1 MTWTEEQEQAI
12 YDSGTNIIVSAGAG
26 SGKTAVLSERVL
38 QKILNGTHVNELLIL
53 TFTKAA
59 AEEMKSRIRKKI
71 SSNKE
76 LSHELTLLDSAYIT
90 TFDSYALSVV
100 KKYHYLLN
108 ISQNV
113 GITDESIIKIQET
126 KIMDEVFE
134 EFYDKKEENF
144 CSLIKK
150 YCIKNDDFFRYL
162 ILGVANSID
171 SNINGREFID
181 NIRNNYYEK
190 DSIESIINE
199 YAQVINNKIEYIKD
213 YLTISN
219 NYFEDDYCEK
229 LFLECESIL
238 SSDINNLCDF
248 SKVKLSPVPRGSD
261 DEAKEYKAE
270 LKNQLDELYDLGKY
284 GNRETIYN
292 DIMSSKNHILCILD
306 IVERYID
313 KLEEYKKDNQIYT
326 FKDIAFNA
334 IKVVSE
340 NEEVRDEIK
349 YSFKEIMI
357 DEYQDTNDIQDKF
370 IKLIENNNVYMVGDI
385 KQSIYRFNGSN
396 PSIFK
401 EKYDNYSKGNNGRK
415 IDLID
420 NFRSREEVLKG
431 INELFSLIMDN
442 EIGGAEYHESHKM
455 KYGNSSY
462 TKLRSNIDYDMEIVE
477 YEVDESKN
485 YSNYEIE
492 IFAIAKDIKN
502 KINNNLQVFDKE
514 TSQLRKATYSDF
526 VIILDR
532 SKYFD
537 DYKKIFEYEQIPLSI
552 LKNDK
557 LTTGTDINLIRNIID
572 FIIKIHEEN
581 YDIDF
586 KYDFISIARSFLYE
600 YKDNEIFEIFT
611 NDSYK
616 DTKVYKDFS
625 NIESISSIT
634 CGELF
639 LKVLDITDFYNKLYK
654 IGDYDEINIR
664 ISTIY
669 DLATQF
675 NNLGYSIYE
684 FRDYLDNVIKE
695 GIDIQYEKRL
705 GNVDSVKIM
714 TIHKSKGLEYP
725 ICYFADLDHNYNL
738 SDVKSKIL
746 VDKKYGIM
754 IPSESENTN
763 SSVVK
768 DLFMNEFLKEEISE
782 KIRLLYV
789 ALTRAREK
797 IIIYLPKKETKSCSK
812 KINGTFEDEK
822 RMKFMRLSEMVYSCI
837 EDLNKYL
844 SFIEMKDLDLTKN
857 YLFKKSRKN
866 IECHDCE
873 KLDVKEINIE
883 SEEVINKHFSHEN
896 KNIINKEIH
905 DNLEFGTK
913 VHEVLELIDF
923 KNYNPN
929 IIKNEFIRNKVT
941 KFLNNDLLVNVK
953 EAEIYHE
960 YEFSYVKDN
969 TEYHGIID
977 LMLEYNDHI
986 DIIDYKLK
994 DISSEDYKKQLQGY
1008 KEYINSVSNKKV
1020 NTYLYSIIEE
1030 NFNEVKI

>member
-1 MTWTEEQEQAI
+1 MAWTKEQEQAI

-38 QKILNGTHVNELLIL
+38 QKIMNGTHVNELLIL

-76 LSHELTLLDSAYIT
+76 LSKELNLLDSAYIT

-108 ISQNV
+108 IPKNI

-126 KIMDEVFE
+126 KLMNEVFE
-134 EFYDKKEENF
+134 EFYDKKDEVF
-144 CSLIKK
+144 SSLIKK
-150 YCIKNDDFFRYL
+150 YCIKNDDFFRSL
-162 ILGVANSID
+162 ILGVANGID
-171 SNINGREFID
+171 SNINGQEFIN
-181 NIRNNYYEK
+181 NIRNNYYTKENV
-190 DSIESIINE
+190 DSIINE
-199 YAQVINNKIEYIKD
+199 YEQVINNKIEYIKD
-213 YLTISN
+213 YLSLAS
-219 NYFEDDYCEK
+219 NYFDDNYCEK
-229 LFLECESIL
+229 LNIECEEIL
-238 SSDINNLCDF
+238 SSNIDNLCDF
-248 SKVKLSPVPRGSD
+248 SKVKLSAVPRGSED
-261 DEAKEYKAE
+261 DAKEYKAE
-270 LKNQLDELYDLGKY
+270 LKNNLDELFDLGKY

-306 IVERYID
+306 IVERYIQ
-313 KLEEYKKDNQIYT
+313 KLNEYKRVNQIYT

-340 NEEVRDEIK
+340 NEEVREEIK
-349 YSFKEIMI
+349 NSFKEIMI

-401 EKYDNYSKGNNGRK
+401 EKYDNYSNGNNGRK
-415 IDLID
+415 IDLIK
-420 NFRSREEVLKG
+420 NFRSRDEVLTG
-431 INELFSLIMDN
+431 INNLFSLIMDN
-442 EIGGAEYHESHKM
+442 EIGGAEYKESHEM
-455 KYGNSSY
+455 KYGNTSY
-462 TKLRSNIDYDMEIVE
+462 DDLRSNINYDMQIIE
-477 YEVDESKN
+477 YEEDENKE

-492 IFAIAKDIKN
+492 IFAIAKDIKE
-502 KINNNLQVFDKE
+502 KINNKLQVFDKE
-514 TSQLRKATYSDF
+514 TSKLRDATYSDF

-557 LTTGTDINLIRNIID
+557 LTNGIDINIIRNIID
-572 FIIKIHEEN
+572 FIIRINEN
-581 YDIDF
+581 DYGVDF

-600 YKDNEIFEIFT
+600 LKDNEIFEIFT
-611 NDSYK
+611 NNNYK
-616 DTKVYKDFS
+616 ETKVYKDFS
-625 NIESISSIT
+625 SIESINSIT
-634 CGELF
+634 CGNLF
-639 LKVLDITDFYNKLYK
+639 LKILDITNYYKKLHK
-654 IGDYDEINIR
+654 IGDYEETNIR

-684 FRDYLDNVIKE
+684 FRDYLDDVLLE
-695 GIDIQYEKRL
+695 GIDIQYEKRI

-768 DLFMNEFLKEEISE
+768 DLFMNEFIKEEISE

-797 IIIYLPKKETKSCSK
+797 IIIYLPKKDSKLYSK
-812 KINGTFEDEK
+812 KINGAIEDEK
-822 RMKFMRLSEMVYSCI
+822 RIKFMRLSEMIYSCT

-844 SFIEMKDLDLTKN
+844 SYIDLNDLDLTKK

-866 IECHDCE
+866 IECTGCE
-873 KLDVKEINIE
+873 KLDVKEISIK
-883 SEEVINKHFSHEN
+883 SEEVNEKHFSHEN
-896 KNIINKEIH
+896 INIINQEIH
-905 DNLEFGTK
+905 DNMSFGTQ

-929 IIKNEFIRNKVT
+929 VIKNEFVRNKVT
-941 KFLNNDLLVNVK
+941 SFLNNDLLKNVQK
-953 EAEIYHE
+953 ANIYHE
-960 YEFSYVKDN
+960 YEFKFTKNNDDF
-969 TEYHGIID
+969 HGIID

-994 DISSEDYKKQLQGY
+994 DVSNDDYKKQLEGY
-1008 KEYINSVSNKKV
+1008 KEYISSISDKKV
-1020 NTYLYSIIEE
+1020 STYLYSIIDE
-1030 NFNEVKI
+1030 KITII